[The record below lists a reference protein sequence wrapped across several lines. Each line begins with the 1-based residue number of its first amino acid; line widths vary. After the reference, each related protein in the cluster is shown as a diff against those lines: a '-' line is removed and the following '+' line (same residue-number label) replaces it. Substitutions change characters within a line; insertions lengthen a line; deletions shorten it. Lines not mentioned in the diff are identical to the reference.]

1 MRRGLIFSLSSN
13 VVFFLSG
20 YILHFFLGNSM
31 SAASY
36 GIVGTIITVLDF
48 EYMFL
53 SNGARQSLAKEISM
67 RRFDIVD
74 VVKKTIA
81 FQLII
86 IAFFFAVNFFGA
98 PIFGIVLNDAS
109 LDFYFR
115 IAAFLIPANGLFVI
129 LLGINDGLQ
138 QFGISAL
145 LGTLYPVAKLSV
157 IPLIL
162 FVFKKDP
169 VVGLE
174 AGFLLALLV
183 SIVLGCILLILGHR
197 KITNQRSSE
206 KIRFSE
212 VASHTLSFSFF
223 FIVVSLVL
231 SVDTLVVKAVVEPAS
246 MAGYYTG
253 AVNFGK
259 LSYYLMSAFVT
270 VILPVVSNLV
280 GQGKLDQALIKAR
293 EIVVIAFDFIL
304 PIAVIISASSGSLL
318 ESFYGAD
325 FHVGASALMFLA
337 LSNFCMGMTVMLNM
351 ILTSHKNTHFSDA
364 LSIGSL
370 LVVVPVFI
378 VAAKFF
384 GITGIAGASLLCTF
398 TLWALSWMKVRHD
411 IGEVMSTRAWILLTG
426 AAVLWIVV
434 KLGFTLGT
442 VTNLFVL
449 SGIYV
454 GLYAVYV
461 GLLVILNGVLLPKL
475 QRKE

>member
-20 YILHFFLGNSM
+20 YLLHFFLGNSM
-31 SAASY
+31 PAASY

-67 RRFDIVD
+67 KRFDIVD
-74 VVKKTIA
+74 IVKKTIS

-98 PIFGIVLNDAS
+98 PVFGIVLNDAS

-115 IAAFLIPANGLFVI
+115 VAAFLIPANGLFVI

-145 LGTLYPVAKLSV
+145 LGTLYPIAKLSV

-162 FVFKKDP
+162 FVFKNDP

-183 SIVLGCILLILGHR
+183 SIALGCILLVPCRHKLAER
-197 KITNQRSSE
+197 RST
-206 KIRFSE
+206 KRIQFAE

-259 LSYYLMSAFVT
+259 LAYYLMSAFVT
-270 VILPVVSNLV
+270 VILPVVSRFV
-280 GQGKLDQALIKAR
+280 GEGKLDQAMQKAR
-293 EIVVIAFDFIL
+293 EMVVIAFVFIL
-304 PIAVIISASSGSLL
+304 PMAVIISASSESLL
-318 ESFYGAD
+318 AAFYGSD
-325 FHVGASALMFLA
+325 FRIAGSALTFLS

-351 ILTSHKNTHFSDA
+351 VLTSHRSTHFSDL

-370 LVVVPVFI
+370 VIVIPVF
-378 VAAKFF
+378 VLAAKFF
-384 GITGIAGASLLCTF
+384 GISGIALASLVSTF
-398 TLWALSWMKVRHD
+398 TLMTISWLRMRHD
-411 IGEVMSTRAWILLTG
+411 IGDVMTRRSWMLLVG
-426 AAVLWIVV
+426 AAILWLVADV
-434 KLGFTLGT
+434 GFSRIH
-442 VTNLFVL
+442 VENIFVL
-449 SGIYV
+449 AGIYV
-454 GLYAVYV
+454 IAYAIYV
-461 GLLVILNGVLLPKL
+461 GALVAFRIVPLSGL
-475 QRKE
+475 RKIV